1 MCGIV
6 GYIGQDNPI
15 PILVSSLQ
23 TLEYR
28 GYDSSGIAFIDRQH
42 AVQVY
47 KSAGKLNNLER
58 LLDSQNGKVSGAFER
73 PETEKAYSNLGIGH
87 IRWATH
93 GPANDVNAHP
103 HTGQDRQ
110 VAVVHNGIIEN
121 FHTLR
126 ETLKASGRVFASDT
140 DTECVV
146 QLLEYE
152 CQQQNVETLEDF
164 RRVFFDVLSQ
174 LDGAFALAVIHQK
187 FPGHLFAARCHAPL
201 VVGVMP
207 TSASSNLTESHESAP
222 QSFMVASDAVALVP
236 HTQSVIYLN
245 DYEIAELSADG
256 IQLTDFEGN
265 TKPVR
270 VEVLDNSPLQIDKK
284 GYKHFM
290 LKEIHEQPDVIR
302 NTLSGRLTDVSQPI
316 SLFNDPTQCESFT
329 DMLKTVERMVVIGC
343 GTSLNAGMVGKYFM
357 EEVARVPV
365 DVEAAGEYRYRDPI
379 IPTNT
384 LLIAISQSGETA
396 DTLEAVRQVSKLG
409 AKVLTITNRDDST
422 LARESDWVL
431 PVRAGVEVSVCATK
445 SFTAQLVVLYLIGLA
460 LAETRGVVES
470 ETLHQY
476 KEELTRLPVLVEK
489 ALTQPE
495 AVQEAA
501 KQYSD
506 AANMLFIARGVNYPV
521 AQEGALKLKEISY
534 IHAEGYSGSE
544 LKHGPIAMLD
554 NTLPVISV
562 LVPGRVFDKMLSNC
576 IEAKARD
583 ARMLAVT
590 STPNDPQLKDV
601 FDTLLT
607 VPHCHEY
614 FSPLLTSIPL
624 QLFSYYIAEHLGK
637 DVDQP
642 RNLAKSVTVE

>member
-6 GYIGQDNPI
+6 GYIGQENPV

-28 GYDSSGIAFIDRQH
+28 GYDSSGIAFIDRDQ
-42 AVQVY
+42 AMQVY
-47 KSAGKLNNLER
+47 KSAGKLINLQQ
-58 LLDSQNGKVSGAFER
+58 LLDAQNGKVSTAFER
-73 PETEKAYSNLGIGH
+73 PASSNIATNLGIGH

-126 ETLKASGRVFASDT
+126 ESLKQKGRHFASDT

-152 CQQQNVETLEDF
+152 CQQQGVETLDDF
-164 RRVFFDVLSQ
+164 RRIFFDVLSQ
-174 LDGAFALAVIHQK
+174 LDGAFALAVIHRK
-187 FPGHLFAARCHAPL
+187 FPEHLFAARCHAPL

-207 TSASSNLTESHESAP
+207 TSATASMQDDHSAP

-236 HTQSVIYLN
+236 HTQSVVYLN
-245 DYEIAELSADG
+245 DYEVAELSPQG
-256 IQLTDFEGN
+256 ITLTDFSGSS
-265 TKPVR
+265 KPVR

-302 NTLSGRLTDVSQPI
+302 NSLSGRLVDVTRPI
-316 SLFNDPTQCESFT
+316 ELIADPEKHASFT
-329 DMLKTVERMVVIGC
+329 EMLNNVERLVVIGC

-357 EEVARVPV
+357 EEVARVPA

-379 IPTNT
+379 IPKNT

-460 LAETRGVVES
+460 LAETRGVVDAD
-470 ETLHQY
+470 TLQLY
-476 KEELTRLPVLVEK
+476 KEELMRTP
-489 ALTQPE
+489 ALLEMALANPE
-495 AVQEAA
+495 PVQEAA

-506 AANMLFIARGVNYPV
+506 ATNMLFIARGINNPV

-554 NTLPVISV
+554 SSLPVVSV

-583 ARMLAVT
+583 ARMLVVT
-590 STPNDPQLKDV
+590 STPNDPQVADV
-601 FDTLLT
+601 FDTVLT

-614 FSPLLTSIPL
+614 FSPLLVSVPL